1 MALEEELNGKK
12 RKREPWRRESN
23 THVLA
28 RKIQLVRER
37 RGLSLN
43 EASKL
48 TGVAISTLSKIENGK
63 MSPTFDVVTRIM
75 KGLRISP
82 AFLFKETGEFAV
94 DRPAAVDRRKEPI
107 VISIPSADYEI
118 LCADSVPKDMF
129 PTIVTLHSSAHHELV
144 AYAGEEF
151 IMVIEGEL
159 EIVFEGSEN
168 IRLEKNECLYFDS
181 TLPHSFCAVGNK
193 FARFLAVSNR
203 TALEG
208 NDTQDNPSTTTAR
221 RLRQLI
227 LK

>member
-1 MALEEELNGKK
+1 MAQVKQKGAQE
-12 RKREPWRRESN
+12 RKREPWRRERN

-28 RKIQLVRER
+28 RKIQIVRER

-82 AFLFKETGEFAV
+82 AFLFKETSELAM
-94 DRPAAVDRRKEPI
+94 DRPIAIDRRKEPI
-107 VISIPSADYEI
+107 VISIPNADYEI
-118 LCADSVPKDMF
+118 LCPDSVPKDMF

-144 AYAGEEF
+144 AHAGEEF
-151 IMVIEGEL
+151 IMVMEGEL
-159 EIVFEGSEN
+159 EIVFEGGEN
-168 IRLEKNECLYFDS
+168 IRLEINECLYFDS
-181 TLPHSFCAVGNK
+181 TLPHSFRAGGNK
-193 FARFLAVSNR
+193 PARFLAVSNR

-208 NDTQDNPSTTTAR
+208 EDFQNNTSATTTQ

-227 LK
+227 LR